1 MMEEIK
7 LMFDDE
13 TRRRY
18 EEECYFVRH
27 PRAKKKPIKHP
38 YHESI
43 NTWMIMKRAE
53 MNALKQKWKDF
64 VVWFIEDQGYSNLHI
79 ERCEMTYKCYFAT
92 HRRHDNDN
100 TVPKFIQDGL
110 VESGFV
116 EDDDSECITSLTL
129 QCGVD
134 PEHPRTEIRITNIEL
149 KENDNG

>member
-1 MMEEIK
+1 MRTIK

-13 TRRRY
+13 TLRRY
-18 EEECYFVRH
+18 EEECYFVKH
-27 PRAKKKPIKHP
+27 PKAKKKPIKHP

-64 VVWFIEDQGYSNLHI
+64 IVWFIEDQGYSNLHI

-134 PEHPRTEIRITNIEL
+134 PERPRTEITVKILEQ
-149 KENDNG
+149 KENENG